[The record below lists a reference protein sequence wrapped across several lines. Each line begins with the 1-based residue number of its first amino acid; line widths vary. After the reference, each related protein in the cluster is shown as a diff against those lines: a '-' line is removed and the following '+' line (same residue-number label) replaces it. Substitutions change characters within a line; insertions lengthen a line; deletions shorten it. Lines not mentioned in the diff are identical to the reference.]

1 MTKFVA
7 NLIWNGEFVYDS
19 NSIWPWYDPYLIA
32 RLQAEGA
39 KGPWEEHHLSWECSP
54 LSLSWERPVRE
65 QHWIGGS
72 LRRGRRAQLLLR
84 PDLPGRSLQSIH
96 WTSLAGFAQW
106 QLHLSAWWGP
116 SIILHR
122 YYFFVFLSV
131 DGLDGDL
138 EFQVDR
144 SWHRKRLKPSP
155 ASILRTRRQANQDQG
170 GGRRPPQEHAGHRRG
185 AGLQGAMGGSVKCQP
200 DPAADAGRHQ
210 IVDEGAYNVQLMDN
224 PCFHSFLRK
233 LASLGMNLIIWT
245 FQNVNHSNSALTPFP
260 ELPNAP
266 KVT

>member
-1 MTKFVA
+1 MTLLVIF
-7 NLIWNGEFVYDS
+7 L
-19 NSIWPWYDPYLIA
+19 
-32 RLQAEGA
+32 
-39 KGPWEEHHLSWECSP
+39 
-54 LSLSWERPVRE
+54 
-65 QHWIGGS
+65 
-72 LRRGRRAQLLLR
+72 GR
-84 PDLPGRSLQSIH
+84 
-96 WTSLAGFAQW
+96 TSKKT
-106 QLHLSAWWGP
+106 P
-116 SIILHR
+116 CR
-122 YYFFVFLSV
+122 YYLLVFLSV

-155 ASILRTRRQANQDQG
+155 ASSLCTRREGDHDQG

-185 AGLQGAMGGSVKCQP
+185 AGLQGAMGGSLRCQP

-210 IVDEGAYNVQLMDN
+210 IVDEGACTTCSNAELMDN

-245 FQNVNHSNSALTPFP
+245 FQNVNHSNLALTPFP